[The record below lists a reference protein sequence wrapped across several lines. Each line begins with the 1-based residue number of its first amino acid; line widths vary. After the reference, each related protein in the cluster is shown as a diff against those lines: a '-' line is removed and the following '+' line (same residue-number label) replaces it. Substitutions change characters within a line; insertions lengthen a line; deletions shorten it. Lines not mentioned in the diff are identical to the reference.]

1 MHWWAWV
8 AVGAI
13 LLGAELA
20 FVDAQFYLVFVGL
33 AAVVVGLLQMAGFG
47 LALWLQWLIFGL
59 LAAASMVLFRRQI
72 YNRLRRELPVMKDGL
87 VGALINMPSSL
98 NPGATT
104 RVEVRGSSW
113 NAINGGQSIIAA
125 GAKARVTRVEALSL
139 IVHAVQD

>member
-1 MHWWAWV
+1 MHWWAWI

-59 LAAASMVLFRRQI
+59 LAAASMVLFRRQV

-87 VGALINMPSSL
+87 VGALINMPNAL

>member
-1 MHWWAWV
+1 MQWWAWI

-33 AAVVVGLLQMAGFG
+33 AAVVVGLLLMTG
-47 LALWLQWLIFGL
+47 LALDLWLQWLIFGL
-59 LAAASMVLFRRQI
+59 LAAASMVFFRRQI

-87 VGALINMPSSL
+87 VGVVINMPSAL
-98 NPGATT
+98 NPGDST

-113 NAINGGQSIIAA
+113 NAINGGQLIIAA
-125 GAKARVTRVEALSL
+125 GTQARVTRVEALSL